1 MLIGNMRKILLTT
14 VIAVS
19 ALFASCSYTDAW
31 EVPTIK
37 LGAYDKEFKPSPEEG
52 DLTIRATSNVAF
64 EAQIVKG
71 SEWIKFAETTEPVLN
86 CSGSRDIAVHYGA
99 NLYGKRVGH
108 VVLCAGSRRDTVFI
122 KQYGVYEDNFSIYD
136 EDKSIFSS
144 GTTIEVPEEGK
155 SYTIRLNCNEI
166 ATNVKVRTT
175 DTDIIEDLLFEHDVL
190 SFTVKKNTYERP
202 RQAQIELWYVNGWD
216 ETVSLMIYIDQAY
229 VLRLE

>member
-1 MLIGNMRKILLTT
+1 MGNMKKILLTT

-19 ALFASCSYTDAW
+19 ALFVSCSYTDAW

-37 LGAYDKEFKPSPEEG
+37 LGAYEKVFKPTPEEG

-64 EAQIVKG
+64 EAHIVKG
-71 SEWIKFAETTEPVLN
+71 SEWIKFADTVEPVLA
-86 CSGSRDIAVHYGA
+86 CSGSRDIHVHYGA

-108 VVLCAGSRRDTVFI
+108 IVLCAESRRDTVFI
-122 KQYGVYEDNFSIYD
+122 KQHGVYEDNFSIYD
-136 EDKSIFSS
+136 EDKAIFTS
-144 GTTIEVPEEGK
+144 GTTIDVPEEGK

-166 ATNVKVRTT
+166 SSNVKVRTT
-175 DTDIIEDLLFEHDVL
+175 DTDIIDNLLFEHDVL

-229 VLRLE
+229 MLRIE